1 MEQLPDTLQQGA
13 VLRSGEVLVPAQ
25 QCSGGGLGLLQ
36 QLHIAG
42 QIRNFQGRQAV
53 LALAEEVAGATQVQV
68 LLRNFKAVI
77 GRRVSSLG
85 CSDSRMQ

>member
-13 VLRSGEVLVPAQ
+13 VLRPGEIPVPAQ
-25 QCSGGGLGLLQ
+25 QCSGGRLGLLQ

-53 LALAEEVAGATQVQV
+53 LPLAEEVAGATQPQV
-68 LLRNFKAVI
+68 LLGDAEAV
-77 GRRVSSLG
+77 GGAGHHLPGLPV
-85 CSDSRMQ
+85 